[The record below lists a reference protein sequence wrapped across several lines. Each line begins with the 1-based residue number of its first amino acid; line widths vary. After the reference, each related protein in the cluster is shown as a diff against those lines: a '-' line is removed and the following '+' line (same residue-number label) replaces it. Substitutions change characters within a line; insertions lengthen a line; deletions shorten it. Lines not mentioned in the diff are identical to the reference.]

1 MLFTLTVMDI
11 MDANV
16 LIKDNKEK
24 QMIITS
30 ILVRLVSRLTMPVAS
45 F

>member
-1 MLFTLTVMDI
+1 MSFTLTVMDVMI
-11 MDANV
+11 INV

-24 QMIITS
+24 KLIITS
-30 ILVRLVSRLTMPVAS
+30 ILVKFVCRLTTPVAS